1 MTNLILDHLDILQ
14 AHEDKVR
21 SLVPKE
27 QLLEMD
33 LNDGWEPLCK
43 FLGVPV
49 PNEPFPRANDGAAA
63 DKYATKVLLKVL
75 GVWLSIFSVVGYV
88 LLSGYWLWKRKM
100 SPQLLPG
107 EEVAK

>member
-1 MTNLILDHLDILQ
+1 MIPVYLDILQ

-27 QLLEMD
+27 QLLEMN
-33 LNDGWEPLCK
+33 LSDGWEPLCK

-49 PNEPFPRANDGAAA
+49 PDEPFPRANDGAAA

-75 GVWLSIFSVVGYV
+75 GVWLSIFSIVGYA
-88 LLSGYWLWKRKM
+88 LLSGYWLWKRK
-100 SPQLLPG
+100 SNPPLLPDD
-107 EEVAK
+107 EAAK